1 MAQSAEEAG
10 TPQQQP
16 QQPQQQPQQP
26 QQPQQRRQKN
36 LAGGRF
42 GSRRVLLFLMVLMIE
57 LTIFFIAMAFPLD
70 PAQQRS
76 LNQEGQQLVQSV
88 NGGGP
93 LDTFSGIFLNNVRIA
108 LIEAIPFV
116 GPVFLGY
123 SIFYTGEVLQA
134 FALSSN
140 PPVPPLILGAVTFV
154 FPHSLIEFAGY
165 AVAVTA
171 GVMLIWAGI
180 KKRLRTEIRVY
191 AQEVLIAGAILLIA
205 AATETAE
212 IVTSQ
217 SLLPLVLWVPFAIG
231 IVVVWVWLHKVH
243 TRQGQV
249 ALASPL

>member
-1 MAQSAEEAG
+1 MAESAGEAG
-10 TPQQQP
+10 TPEQQREEQQP
-16 QQPQQQPQQP
+16 QQE
-26 QQPQQRRQKN
+26 PQQRGQKN
-36 LAGGRF
+36 LIGGGF
-42 GSRRVLLFLMVLMIE
+42 GSRRLLLFLAVLVIE
-57 LTIFFIAMAFPLD
+57 LTVFFTAMAFPLD

-134 FALSSN
+134 FALSAN
-140 PPVPPLILGAVTFV
+140 PPLPPLILGAVTFV
-154 FPHSLIEFAGY
+154 FPHALIEFAGY

-180 KKRLRTEIRVY
+180 KRRLRTEIRVY
-191 AQEVLIAGAILLIA
+191 AQEVLIAGAILLVA

-212 IVTSQ
+212 IVSSQ
-217 SLLPLVLWVPFAIG
+217 TLLPLVLWVPIAIG
-231 IVVVWVWLHKVH
+231 IVVIWAWLHKVH
-243 TRQGQV
+243 ARQGQV
-249 ALASPL
+249 APASPL